1 MVPIDNPVGLKFDP
15 VGPMLDFGPM
25 KRVAFSSPLHD
36 ALFVGPSPI
45 TGRGLFAGCAIPRRA
60 KIGEFEGEVIS
71 IAEARRRAAR
81 LAIVAIVEL
90 DRKAIDARGMPT
102 GFRFINHSCEP
113 NTFLR
118 RTKDRAEFY
127 ALRRIRTGE
136 ELTVDY
142 GENHHEG
149 RLRCR
154 CGTPRCRGRI

>member
-1 MVPIDNPVGLKFDP
+1 
-15 VGPMLDFGPM
+15 M
-25 KRVAFSSPLHD
+25 KRLAYSSPLHD
-36 ALFVGPSPI
+36 ALRVGRSRI
-45 TGRGLFAGCAIPRRA
+45 TGRGLFAGCAIPARA

-71 IAEARRRAAR
+71 IAEARRRAAA

-90 DRKAIDARGMPT
+90 DRKAIDARGMRT

-113 NTFLR
+113 NTYLR

-127 ALRRIRTGE
+127 ALRDIAKGE

-142 GENHHEG
+142 GESHHEG

-154 CGTPRCRGRI
+154 CGAPRCRGKI